1 MDLRT
6 RLRSRVARR
15 PRVFHV
21 AVPGGTEARLGV
33 EAELRLR
40 GWPVSGTPA
49 DADLLIVCGTPR
61 PHDAEWLDRLEAG
74 MPQPA
79 ARVVVQ
85 GPARAAQALDTGAAA
100 LLTRPARAH
109 SHEEARGGGHDGGH
123 ADHMDH
129 DMHDMHGMGEV
140 AGLPMAERADD
151 RDQLRLDRLHLPLGP
166 GLADWPAGLVLH
178 LALQGDVVQTVEI
191 GQLPV
196 PEAGSPY
203 WNEPWLRA
211 AQGEEI
217 GRGVA
222 ARRRCAAHLDSVGR
236 FLAVVGWEDAAA
248 RCRRLRDEMLSGASR
263 ESIGGRLRATMRRVE
278 RSRTL
283 RWGTAGLGGLS
294 ARRARSA
301 GVTGP
306 ASEAGGDAYDRL
318 RVWLREVE
326 RGLDELDDAELL
338 GSGHVLV
345 GPRGRL
351 DGERPPS
358 RALLDVLPEL
368 LTGAEFACARIIL
381 ASLDPDLDELA
392 FAPTAGAAHG

>member
-1 MDLRT
+1 MDLRSL
-6 RLRSRVARR
+6 LRSRVARR
-15 PRVFHV
+15 PRVFQV
-21 AVPGGTEARLGV
+21 AVPGGTEPRLGV
-33 EAELRLR
+33 EAELRRR
-40 GWPVSGTPA
+40 GWPVSSTPA

-85 GPARAAQALDTGAAA
+85 EPAEVAQALDTGAA
-100 LLTRPARAH
+100 LLTRAPQAH
-109 SHEEARGGGHDGGH
+109 NHNHRRIRDAGH
-123 ADHMDH
+123 ADHMGH
-129 DMHDMHGMGEV
+129 DMHDMHAMGEV

-151 RDQLRLDRLHLPLGP
+151 RDELRLDRLHVPLGP

-178 LALQGDVVQTVEI
+178 LALQGDVVQNAEV

-196 PEAGSPY
+196 PGAGLPY
-203 WNEPWLRA
+203 WSEPWLRA

-217 GRGVA
+217 GRGAA
-222 ARRRCAAHLDSVGR
+222 ARRRCVAHLDSTGR

-248 RCRRLRDEMLSGASR
+248 RCQRLRDEVLSGASR
-263 ESIGGRLRATMRRVE
+263 ESVGGRLRATVRRVQ

-283 RWGTAGLGGLS
+283 RWGTAGLGMLS
-294 ARRARSA
+294 AERARAA

-306 ASEAGGDAYDRL
+306 AAEAGGDAYDRL
-318 RVWLREVE
+318 RVWLREIE

-338 GSGHVLV
+338 GAGHVLV

-351 DGERPPS
+351 DGARPPS

-368 LTGAEFACARIIL
+368 LAGAEFAGARMIL

-392 FAPTAGAAHG
+392 LVPTAGAAHG